1 MPTVSVSLSDI
12 GYEGYA
18 SISKGTRS
26 KVIDRLLRDFALKR
40 AHTVLHG
47 EHMSIQQVLE
57 RQFHFTETMQQRQDE
72 INRLTAE
79 LKELKE

>member
-12 GYEGYA
+12 GYEGYT

-40 AHTVLHG
+40 AMTVHHG
-47 EHMSIQQVLE
+47 EHMSVQQVFE
-57 RQFHFTETMQQRQDE
+57 RQKYLEMTIETYGKQIKD
-72 INRLTAE
+72 LK
-79 LKELKE
+79 KELKE

>member
-1 MPTVSVSLSDI
+1 MPVVSVSLSEI

-40 AHTVLHG
+40 AMTVHQG
-47 EHMSIQQVLE
+47 EHMSVQQVFE
-57 RQFHFTETMQQRQDE
+57 RQKYLEMTIETYGKQ
-72 INRLTAE
+72 IAE
-79 LKELKE
+79 LKKELKE